1 MCKVPSDYFQH
12 TGLVF
17 SKALHVLGDINR
29 GCAPAKGMNANLSNP
44 IAWKTQDESSESPA
58 CCGIPN
64 NY

>member
-1 MCKVPSDYFQH
+1 
-12 TGLVF
+12 
-17 SKALHVLGDINR
+17 
-29 GCAPAKGMNANLSNP
+29 MNANLSNP